1 MERNDENFD
10 IEEIKKLKEEMLRV
24 KLFEN
29 QKNKSRILKELK
41 NKNTGED
48 KNG

>member
-29 QKNKSRILKELK
+29 QKNKARILKELK